1 MRIYYLSNDPTMK
14 MFRFQISDHT
24 ETTAAA
30 IQLTTYVAIV
40 YNITCHAKRNTA
52 MLSYTERNTHAE
64 GTYVDCE
71 VS

>member
-1 MRIYYLSNDPTMK
+1 MK
-14 MFRFQISDHT
+14 MFRFQISEHT

-30 IQLTTYVAIV
+30 KPVDYIAIV
-40 YNITCHAKRNTA
+40 YNITCHAKRNTP

-64 GTYVDCE
+64 GTYADCE